1 MWPKEGTDIIRTR
14 LFYRIVRNCENDM
27 CPSALQDEFRVGR
40 VCIMYI
46 MTMRFTICTFLCDFG
61 ARMENRLGEDRERIA
76 GS

>member
-1 MWPKEGTDIIRTR
+1 
-14 LFYRIVRNCENDM
+14 M